1 MTTAPNYLLDT
12 GVFIL
17 YFRRNQSALHF
28 FRATQAVLY
37 YSRMT
42 RKELLRP
49 PIRAREKA
57 EVLAFLQQFRLVNP
71 DPQIADGFSVLL
83 EKYPYLTDHLAD
95 ALIAATAW
103 KKNLEIVTT
112 NPRHFQPITEICVR
126 KFPDAFGG

>member
-1 MTTAPNYLLDT
+1 MTTAPNSLLDT

-17 YFRRNQSALHF
+17 YFRKNQSATRF
-28 FRATQAVLY
+28 FRETPAVLY

-42 RKELLRP
+42 HKELLRP

-57 EVLAFLQQFRLVNP
+57 DILAFLKQFRLVNP

-83 EKYPYLTDHLAD
+83 EKHPYLKDHLAD

-103 KKNLEIVTT
+103 KKNLEVVTT
-112 NPRHFQPITEICVR
+112 NPRHFTPIAEIQVK
-126 KFPDAFGG
+126 KFPDAFGE